1 MEQSRD
7 HQPVK
12 GLLLLATAL
21 LFLATT
27 DANTKYLTAVM
38 ALPVLLAGRYV
49 VTAILVLCVFLPRE
63 GLAVA
68 RTRRTGMVLLRSAC
82 LVVSSVAFAAGLKR
96 IGLAEATAIVFLG
109 PILLMFAGKL
119 LLKETIG
126 ILGWSAAAL
135 GFGGVLLIVRPGGDV
150 DAVGALFVVGASFLS
165 AGYHLLS
172 RSLAR
177 TETTV
182 AMLVQANV
190 IGAVVFGSVAPAYWP
205 ADGLTWQHA
214 MILVASGT
222 LSGVGHFMLTSAYRY
237 APASLLAPGNY
248 VQLLWAVLLGMA
260 VFGTVPDPLAMLGML
275 AIAGAGL
282 LTAFRARRSSATVT
296 ASREPR

>member
-1 MEQSRD
+1 MEQHRD

-27 DANTKYLTAVM
+27 DAITKYLTQLL
-38 ALPVLLAGRYV
+38 ALPVMLAGRYV
-49 VTAILVLCVFLPRE
+49 VSAVLVVCVFVPRQ
-63 GLAVA
+63 GLAVT
-68 RTRRTGMVLLRSAC
+68 RTRRKGLVLVRSAC
-82 LVVSSVAFAAGLKR
+82 LVLSSVAFASGLKR
-96 IGLAEATAIVFLG
+96 IGLAEATSIVFLG

-119 LLKETIG
+119 VLKETIG
-126 ILGWSAAAL
+126 LLGWAAAAL

-150 DAVGALFVVGASFLS
+150 DMTGALFVVGASLLS

-190 IGAVVFGSVAPAYWP
+190 IGAIAFAAVAPAYWP
-205 ADGLTWQHA
+205 AEGLAWPLA
-214 MILVASGT
+214 LILVASGT

-237 APASLLAPGNY
+237 APASFLAPGNY
-248 VQLLWAVLLGMA
+248 VQLLWAVLLGLA
-260 VFGTVPDPLAMLGML
+260 VFGTIPDILAMAGML
-275 AIAGAGL
+275 AIAAAGL
-282 LTAFRARRSSATVT
+282 LTAFRARALRTS
-296 ASREPR
+296 

>member
-1 MEQSRD
+1 MEQARE

-27 DANTKYLTAVM
+27 DANTKYLTQVM

-63 GLAVA
+63 GVAVA

-82 LVVSSVAFAAGLKR
+82 LVLSSVAFAAGLKR

-109 PILLMFAGKL
+109 PILLMFAGRL
-119 LLKETIG
+119 ILKETIG

-150 DAVGALFVVGASFLS
+150 DTVGALFVVGASLLS

-190 IGAVVFGSVAPAYWP
+190 IGAIVCGAVAPAYWP
-205 ADGLTWQHA
+205 ADGLSWPHA
-214 MILVASGT
+214 LILVASGT

-237 APASLLAPGNY
+237 APASFLAPGNY
-248 VQLLWAVLLGMA
+248 VQLLWAVLLGLV
-260 VFGTVPDPLAMLGML
+260 VFGTIPDALAILGML
-275 AIAGAGL
+275 AIAAAGL
-282 LTAFRARRSSATVT
+282 LTAFRAAARGRCSA
-296 ASREPR
+296 AG